1 MYLNPFKREEALPLR
16 ERRMWR
22 KPRCNAKPAS
32 DANFRAH
39 IGASS
44 DAHIVANSNATPYAL
59 FAASNCAASTPSSI

>member
-44 DAHIVANSNATPYAL
+44 DAHTVANSNATPSTL
-59 FAASNCAASTPSSI
+59 FAANNGAASTPSSI